1 MTSRVESY
9 IPVDAVSIKETLTS
23 RNKAPLQGNNILLGY
38 DKYSEEDLRRF
49 ITFVIHDVNKIVVE
63 KGMNSYFLL
72 TCHHAYG
79 VEEPFSSITDSTKEM
94 AYDVEKIVHFV
105 RVA

>member
-1 MTSRVESY
+1 MTSCVESY
-9 IPVDAVSIKETLTS
+9 IPVDAVCIKETLVS
-23 RNKAPLQGNNILLGY
+23 RNKASLQGNNILLGY
-38 DKYSEEDLRRF
+38 DRYSEEDLRRF

-72 TCHHAYG
+72 TCHSTYDA
-79 VEEPFSSITDSTKEM
+79 EEPFSTITDCTKEM

-105 RVA
+105 CVA